1 MPNATAEKTKATGK
15 PDILASMNK
24 ETAMPVPTRGRGL
37 APETIAVRDELLE
50 CMEKGE
56 IRSFSNVTVENKE
69 EFSRIVRNAGSH
81 VDFEIATRHDKAASK
96 LYWGPKSVMDDLASK
111 KGK

>member
-1 MPNATAEKTKATGK
+1 MPTATATKADTKNILGK
-15 PDILASMNK
+15 MNK

-37 APETIAVRDELLE
+37 APETIAVRDELIE

-56 IRSFSNVTVENKE
+56 IRSFSDVTVENKE

-81 VDFEIATRHDKAASK
+81 VDFDISTRHDKAASK
-96 LYWGPKSVMDDLASK
+96 LYWGPKEVMDRLANK
-111 KGK
+111 KGGK